1 MTAARPLALA
11 LGLAALLAA
20 AACGTDPQGAEG
32 GRLAVES
39 LKAVTASLGAGRGH
53 RPQGAP
59 DAKAD
64 AAAAA
69 RLAAAARQSV
79 RGEVYLARLERAGLL
94 TVLGETGRNGRTLS
108 LATPSR
114 QGVMLRGGLLVATRG
129 LGDDLMSADTDDAE
143 ALIRGRRSGAASRVY
158 RYLDG
163 EGIERPLPAT
173 CTYAA
178 GGAGQAELIAS
189 ATPMI
194 EVRETCEAGGLT
206 IRNRYAVD
214 AGGRVIASRQWIGPS
229 LGHIRLQR
237 VPK

>member
-20 AACGTDPQGAEG
+20 GACGTDPQGAEG

-39 LKAVTASLGAGRGH
+39 LKSLTTSLGAGRGQT
-53 RPQGAP
+53 PQSAP
-59 DAKAD
+59 EAD
-64 AAAAA
+64 AATAA

-79 RGEVYLARLERAGLL
+79 RGEVYLARLERGGLL
-94 TVLGETGRNGRTLS
+94 TVLGETGRNGRTLT
-108 LATPSR
+108 LATPSG
-114 QGVMLRGGLLVATRG
+114 QGAMLRGGLLVATRG

-143 ALIRGRRSGAASRVY
+143 ALIRGRRSGTASRVY

-173 CTYAA
+173 CSYAA

-189 ATPMI
+189 AAPTV

-229 LGHIRLQR
+229 LGHVRLQR